1 MQPLFFATTAFCFI
15 LQVYMKQIIALL
27 LLLVTGLAAT
37 AQQQSGTTTQQ
48 TKPLLSPRAYV
59 NTKHVYISYG
69 QPSKRNRVIF
79 GELVPYGQV
88 WRTGANEATEIT
100 FRSKMK
106 IAGIPVDT
114 GTYTFFTIPGEKE
127 WTIILNKQL
136 GQWGAYEY
144 DKHKDK
150 DVVKVNVPVVQ
161 LKKVQE
167 KLVYEVSRKVLTIK
181 WDKTSVNIPLIIN
194 Q

>member
-1 MQPLFFATTAFCFI
+1 MLQPLFFVTTYECFI
-15 LQVYMKQIIALL
+15 LHKYMRQIILFVFLL
-27 LLLVTGLAAT
+27 ACSISTS
-37 AQQQSGTTTQQ
+37 AQTEPSTTTQQ
-48 TKPLLSPRAYV
+48 TTPLLSPRAFAG
-59 NTKHVYISYG
+59 NKHISVSYG

-106 IAGIPVDT
+106 FAGIPVDT

-150 DVVKVNVPVVQ
+150 DILNVNVPVVP

-167 KLVYEVSRKVLTIK
+167 KLVYEVSRKTLTIK
-181 WDKTSVNIPLIIN
+181 WDKTSVNIPLTIN
-194 Q
+194 

>member
-1 MQPLFFATTAFCFI
+1 
-15 LQVYMKQIIALL
+15 MKQIIALL
-27 LLLVTGLAAT
+27 LLLATGFTALA
-37 AQQQSGTTTQQ
+37 QQSGTTTQQ
-48 TKPLLSPRAYV
+48 TTPLLSPRAFAS
-59 NTKHVYISYG
+59 NKHVSVSYG

-100 FRSKMK
+100 FRTKMK
-106 IAGIPVDT
+106 IAGVPVDT

-144 DKHKDK
+144 EKHKDK
-150 DVVKVNVPVVQ
+150 DVVKVNVPVVP
-161 LKKVQE
+161 LKKMQE
-167 KLVYEVSRKVLTIK
+167 KLVYEVSRKALTIK